1 MEEINLKEFW
11 DYYKRF
17 IKYVAIAVA
26 LCTIFTF
33 IYVKFI
39 KRPMYTT
46 STTIVLVK
54 DDEKSESSTI
64 EQSDI
69 TLNQKLVSTYRQIVK
84 SRLVVGQV
92 IKDLNLDYS
101 IDSLS
106 SRINVQ
112 SVDETEILKIS
123 VTDKDAEMAAK
134 IANSLADVFD
144 KEIKKIYNIS
154 NVSVI
159 DVAEINEVPSNIHT
173 LKDTLIAAVVGLV
186 LSSGIVFVIF
196 YFDDIVRDSETLE
209 KELNLPVLAK
219 VYRDHDG
226 TDLIADL
233 KPNAAA
239 SESIRNLRTNLQ
251 FSSVDEELKSILI
264 TSSVPSDGKSFIS
277 ANLAISFAQAGKK
290 VLLLDC
296 DLRKGR
302 QHDIFGVSGHKGLSN
317 LLIGDIGTY
326 SDYIVKTNI
335 KNLSLI
341 PRGTFPPNPSELL
354 NSKKNNTLIDILKKK
369 FDIVILDGAPIT
381 GLSDSLILSSIVDK
395 TVIVSSINHTPKT
408 ELMNA
413 KKALE
418 NVGANI
424 AGTVANNIV
433 AKRGTYGG
441 YYYYYGYSDHSEK
454 KNNNIVSEEKETY
467 KEELKETVENKITT
481 ANEIKSVTKK
491 EEIKKEVKEVEDKE
505 EKEKNSKK
513 EVKEVEEKNPK
524 KEEVKESVN
533 KEDKENNS

>member
-17 IKYVAIAVA
+17 IKYVVIAVV
-26 LCTIFTF
+26 LCAVVMFCYSSF
-33 IYVKFI
+33 LK
-39 KRPMYTT
+39 KPMYTT

-54 DDEKSESSTI
+54 DESDSSSSSI
-64 EQSDI
+64 EQGDI
-69 TLNQKLVSTYRQIVK
+69 SLNQKLVSTYRQIVK
-84 SRLVVGQV
+84 SRLVVSQV
-92 IKDLNLDYS
+92 IKNLNLSYS
-101 IDSLS
+101 IDGLS

-112 SVDETEILKIS
+112 SIDETEILKIS
-123 VTDKDAEMAAK
+123 VTDRDAEMAAN
-134 IANSLADVFD
+134 IANNLADVFD

-159 DVAEINEVPSNIHT
+159 DVAEVNKTPSNIHT
-173 LKDTLIAAVVGLV
+173 LKDTVIAALVGLV

-196 YFDDIVRDSETLE
+196 YFDDILRDSESLE
-209 KELNLPVLAK
+209 KEIELPVLAK

-251 FSSVDEELKSILI
+251 FSSIDEELKSVLI

-354 NSKKNNTLIDILKKK
+354 NSKKNSTLIGILEKK
-369 FDIVILDGAPIT
+369 FDIVILDGAPII

-395 TVIVSSINHTPKT
+395 TIIVTSINHTPKT
-408 ELMNA
+408 ELINA

-418 NVGANI
+418 NVGAHI

-454 KNNNIVSEEKETY
+454 KNDSVKEI
-467 KEELKETVENKITT
+467 N
-481 ANEIKSVTKK
+481 KK
-491 EEIKKEVKEVEDKE
+491 EEVKEIKEDTKE
-505 EKEKNSKK
+505 QAESLVKKISEVSKK
-513 EVKEVEEKNPK
+513 EKI
-524 KEEVKESVN
+524 KEEVKESVEN
-533 KEDKENNS
+533 KEEKEND

>member
-11 DYYKRF
+11 DYYKRY
-17 IKYVAIAVA
+17 IKYIAIVVVLCAV
-26 LCTIFTF
+26 LMFG
-33 IYVKFI
+33 YVKFI

-54 DDEKSESSTI
+54 DEEKGTTTI

-84 SRLVVGQV
+84 SRLVVSQV
-92 IKDLNLDYS
+92 IKNLNLDYS

-112 SVDETEILKIS
+112 SLDETEILKIS
-123 VTDKDAEMAAK
+123 VTDKDPEMAAK
-134 IANSLADVFD
+134 IANSLAEVFNN
-144 KEIKKIYNIS
+144 EIKKIYNIN

-159 DVAEINEVPSNIHT
+159 DIAEVNENPSNIHT
-173 LKDTLIAAVVGLV
+173 LKDTLIATLVGLV
-186 LSSGIVFVIF
+186 VSSGVVFVIF
-196 YFDDIVRDSETLE
+196 YFDDIIRDSESLE
-209 KELNLPVLAK
+209 KEIELPVLAK
-219 VYRDHDG
+219 VYHDNEG
-226 TDLIADL
+226 IDTIADL

-251 FSSVDEELKSILI
+251 FSSVDKELKSILV

-290 VLLLDC
+290 VLLVDC

-302 QHDIFGVSGHKGLSN
+302 QHDIFGVDGYKGLSN

-335 KNLSLI
+335 KNLSLM

-354 NSKKNNTLIDILKKK
+354 NSKKNNTLIDILQKKY
-369 FDIVILDGAPIT
+369 DIVILDGAPVT
-381 GLSDSLILSSIVDK
+381 GLSDSLILSPNVDK
-395 TVIVSSINHTPKT
+395 TLIVTSINHTPKT
-408 ELMNA
+408 ELINA
-413 KKALE
+413 KKSLE

-424 AGTVANNIV
+424 AGTVVNNIQ

-441 YYYYYGYSDHSEK
+441 YYYYYGYANHSNK
-454 KNNNIVSEEKETY
+454 KEEVKDITKEEVKDITKEELNVSK
-467 KEELKETVENKITT
+467 KEELKE
-481 ANEIKSVTKK
+481 K
-491 EEIKKEVKEVEDKE
+491 EAKA
-505 EKEKNSKK
+505 
-513 EVKEVEEKNPK
+513 
-524 KEEVKESVN
+524 
-533 KEDKENNS
+533 